1 MKKYKIGVLAF
12 LVFLFAV
19 SPSCPNLQAYDFE
32 GNEEEWLNRCSMAQS
47 SQAGS
52 QACEAF
58 KKYYAGV
65 EKQLK
70 EQVSSL
76 NKQIDNIGNNIDKL
90 NAALKTQ
97 ETLISSINK
106 KIEINDAN
114 IKKINNEI
122 KVLDKEILK
131 LQKSID
137 ERNQIIKDRMRD
149 DQAYVGTNMSLEILM
164 GAQSLTDMIR
174 KMDGLRRI
182 DEADQK
188 EIEIILKEKEK
199 QDLQKQEQVRL
210 KEEQEKAKEDNIQQ
224 KKQAEQ
230 VKKQKEELIKKF
242 REQEAILDEK
252 MRSVKVDLSTIQDNM
267 ISISSG
273 FHFSGNATLA
283 KPVNGSI
290 SAHSFYYPDGSV
302 HLGLDVAVPLLTPI
316 YAPGNGVILYAD
328 NPVTTNSG
336 YIGNTTGYP
345 SGTGNSIH
353 MLTQANGI
361 TYALSFFHMAQE
373 NFAVR
378 AGQTVKKGQ
387 LLGLSGNTGNTT
399 GPHCH
404 LEVINLGKMS
414 IAQAVSQFQAT
425 ADFSWGNGW
434 GSTGLSG
441 ICDVKGAPC
450 REHPEKIY
458 GY

>member
-1 MKKYKIGVLAF
+1 MRKYKIGALAF
-12 LVFLFAV
+12 FVFLFAV
-19 SPSCPNLQAYDFE
+19 SPSSINLQAYDFE

-58 KKYYAGV
+58 KKYYAGE

-70 EQVSSL
+70 EQISSL
-76 NKQIDNIGNNIDKL
+76 DKQIDNIGNNIDKL
-90 NAALKTQ
+90 KAALKTQ
-97 ETLISSINK
+97 ETLIASINK

-114 IKKINNEI
+114 IKKIKKEI
-122 KVLDKEILK
+122 KALDEKILN

-137 ERNQIIKDRMRD
+137 ERNEIIKNRMRD
-149 DQAYVGTNMSLEILM
+149 GQAYIGTNMSLEILM
-164 GAQSLTDMIR
+164 GAQDLTDMIR
-174 KMDGLRRI
+174 KIDGLRRI

-188 EIEIILKEKEK
+188 EIEIILKEKKK

-210 KEEQEKAKEDNIQQ
+210 QEEQEKAKKDNIQQ

-230 VKKQKEELIKKF
+230 VKKQKQELIKKF

-267 ISISSG
+267 ISISGG
-273 FHFSGNATLA
+273 FDFSGNATLA

-316 YAPGNGVILYAD
+316 YAPGNGIILYAN
-328 NPVTTNSG
+328 NPVETNSG

-353 MLTQANGI
+353 MLTQANGV

-414 IAQAVSQFQAT
+414 VAQAVSQFQTT

-434 GSTGLSG
+434 GNTGLSG

>member
-1 MKKYKIGVLAF
+1 M
-12 LVFLFAV
+12 
-19 SPSCPNLQAYDFE
+19 
-32 GNEEEWLNRCSMAQS
+32 
-47 SQAGS
+47 
-52 QACEAF
+52 
-58 KKYYAGV
+58 
-65 EKQLK
+65 
-70 EQVSSL
+70 
-76 NKQIDNIGNNIDKL
+76 KQIK
-90 NAALKTQ
+90 
-97 ETLISSINK
+97 
-106 KIEINDAN
+106 
-114 IKKINNEI
+114 
-122 KVLDKEILK
+122 
-131 LQKSID
+131 
-137 ERNQIIKDRMRD
+137 
-149 DQAYVGTNMSLEILM
+149 
-164 GAQSLTDMIR
+164 
-174 KMDGLRRI
+174 
-182 DEADQK
+182 
-188 EIEIILKEKEK
+188 IILEEKEK
-199 QDLQKQEQVRL
+199 QDLQKKEQVRL
-210 KEEQEKAKEDNIQQ
+210 KEEQEKTKEDNVKQ

-230 VKKQKEELIKKF
+230 VKKQKQEPIKKF
-242 REQEAILDEK
+242 REQEAALDEK
-252 MRSVKVDLSTIQDNM
+252 MRSVKVDLSTIQDNI

-273 FHFSGNATLA
+273 FDFSGNATLA

-316 YAPGNGVILYAD
+316 YAPGNGIILYAN
-328 NPVTTNSG
+328 NPVSTNSG

-353 MLTQANGI
+353 MLTQANGT

-378 AGQTVKKGQ
+378 AGQSVKKGQ

-434 GSTGLSG
+434 GNTGLSG